1 MLDDVTFSASDSFTI
16 MALYKFSYLL
26 TYLLTYIVCNDL
38 TLGLVQLQTNALAD
52 GLYCRYISAQ
62 IIYLSADGTVIKVPY
77 IQF

>member
-1 MLDDVTFSASDSFTI
+1 MTSHSAPLIRSRLWRFINFLT
-16 MALYKFSYLL
+16 YLL